1 MDFDFPWQQLT
12 GEPIVYA
19 SMGTL
24 QNGLVDIFR
33 SITQAVI
40 GLKELQFG
48 KVT

>member
-24 QNGLVDIFR
+24 QKWIDRHFSLDHA
-33 SITQAVI
+33 SCDW
-40 GLKELQFG
+40 E
-48 KVT
+48 